1 MNGRTEAMIRT
12 ERELLRA
19 LIADAPKGR
28 PELQRRLARVTA
40 ELLRIETT
48 RPLPSVPEYPDVE
61 GHELRHWQK

>member
-1 MNGRTEAMIRT
+1 MNGRTEAVIRM

-28 PELQRRLARVTA
+28 PELQRRLARVTE
-40 ELLRIETT
+40 ELLKFELN
-48 RPLPSVPEYPDVE
+48 RPLPSVPEHPDVD

>member
-19 LIADAPKGR
+19 LIVDARKGR
-28 PELQRRLARVTA
+28 PELQRKLASVTA